1 MTPTRNDNEGR
12 TRADDVAQIPAEGL
26 VYVSPGP
33 VFSGASDDKI
43 SLRQIWRI
51 LWRGKRTVI
60 AATTILALGSI
71 AYALLAKEIYR
82 AEVLLA
88 PATEQSTPMIGGQL
102 GSLAALAGVNLGV
115 GEGNGVV
122 ALAVLQ
128 SREFARDF
136 IEQLDLMPIFFE
148 EEWDAENDR
157 WRVDDPTEAP
167 DVRDG
172 VKFFH
177 EEIFEVSEE
186 RRTGLVTLAIEWTD
200 PDVAAEWASIL
211 VHRLND
217 RLRARALQ
225 EAQTNVDYL
234 QSEMAKATLVTLQES
249 IGRLLEA
256 ELPKLMLAKGNEEF
270 AFKIVDPAVPP
281 RERVRPKRALTA
293 IIGTI
298 LGGLLGIF
306 IVLVGHSGRA
316 GTDS

>member
-1 MTPTRNDNEGR
+1 MSTTRSDNEGR
-12 TRADDVAQIPAEGL
+12 TRPDDVTQIPAEGL
-26 VYVSPGP
+26 VYVSAAP
-33 VFSGASDDKI
+33 VFSGVSDDKI
-43 SLRQIWRI
+43 SLRQVWRI
-51 LWRGKRTVI
+51 IWRGKGTVI
-60 AATTILALGSI
+60 AATTIFALGSI
-71 AYALLAKEIYR
+71 AYTLLATEIYR

-88 PATEQSTPMIGGQL
+88 PAAEQSTPMIGGQL
-102 GSLAALAGVNLGV
+102 GGLAALAGLSV
-115 GEGNGVV
+115 GEGNDVV
-122 ALAVLQ
+122 SLAVLQ
-128 SREFARDF
+128 SREFARQF
-136 IEQLDLMPIFFE
+136 IEQLDLMPIFYE

-186 RRTGLVTLAIEWTD
+186 LRTGLVTLTIEWTD
-200 PDVAAEWASIL
+200 PDIAAEWASIL
-211 VHRLND
+211 ALRLND
-217 RLRARALQ
+217 RLRERALQ
-225 EAQTNVDYL
+225 EPQTNVDYL

-270 AFKIVDPAVPP
+270 AFKIVDPAFPP
-281 RERVRPKRALTA
+281 RLRVRPKRALTA

-306 IVLVGHSGRA
+306 IVLVGHSGRV
-316 GTDS
+316 GSDS

>member
-1 MTPTRNDNEGR
+1 M
-12 TRADDVAQIPAEGL
+12 
-26 VYVSPGP
+26 
-33 VFSGASDDKI
+33 
-43 SLRQIWRI
+43 
-51 LWRGKRTVI
+51 
-60 AATTILALGSI
+60 
-71 AYALLAKEIYR
+71 
-82 AEVLLA
+82 LLA
-88 PATEQSTPMIGGQL
+88 PAAEQSTPMIGGQL
-102 GSLAALAGVNLGV
+102 GGLAALAGVSV
-115 GEGNGVV
+115 GEGNDVV

-128 SREFARDF
+128 SRKFARDF
-136 IEQLDLMPIFFE
+136 IEQLDLMPIFYE

-200 PDVAAEWASIL
+200 PDIAAKWASIL
-211 VHRLND
+211 ALRLND
-217 RLRARALQ
+217 RLRERALQ
-225 EAQTNVDYL
+225 EAQTNVAYL
-234 QSEMAKATLVTLQES
+234 QSEMARATLVTLQES

-270 AFKIVDPAVPP
+270 AFKIVDPAVAP
-281 RERVRPKRALTA
+281 RQRERPKRALTA
-293 IIGTI
+293 IIGTT

-316 GTDS
+316 GSDS

>member
-1 MTPTRNDNEGR
+1 MTTTRNDNEGR
-12 TRADDVAQIPAEGL
+12 TRPDDGARIPAEGL

-33 VFSGASDDKI
+33 VFSGVSNDKI
-43 SLRQIWRI
+43 SLRQVWRI
-51 LWRGKRTVI
+51 IWRGKRTVI
-60 AATTILALGSI
+60 AATTIFALGSL
-71 AYALLAKEIYR
+71 AYALLATEIYR

-88 PATEQSTPMIGGQL
+88 PAAEQSTPMIGGQL
-102 GSLAALAGVNLGV
+102 GGLAALVGVSV
-115 GEGNGVV
+115 GEGNDVV

-128 SREFARDF
+128 SREFARQF
-136 IEQLDLMPIFFE
+136 IEQLDLLPIFFE
-148 EEWDAENDR
+148 DEWDAENDR
-157 WRVDDPTEAP
+157 WREDDPTEAP

-177 EEIFEVSEE
+177 KEIFEVSEE
-186 RRTGLVTLAIEWTD
+186 LRTGLVTLTIEWTD
-200 PDVAAEWASIL
+200 PDIAAEWASIL
-211 VHRLND
+211 VLRLND
-217 RLRARALQ
+217 RLRERALQ

-234 QSEMAKATLVTLQES
+234 QSEMAKATLITLQES

-270 AFKIVDPAVPP
+270 AFKIVDPAFPP
-281 RERVRPKRALTA
+281 RERERPKRALTA

-316 GTDS
+316 GSDS

>member
-1 MTPTRNDNEGR
+1 MTTTRSDNEGR
-12 TRADDVAQIPAEGL
+12 TRPDDVAQIPAEGL

-33 VFSGASDDKI
+33 VFSGVSDDKI

-51 LWRGKRTVI
+51 LWRGKGTVI
-60 AATTILALGSI
+60 AATTIFALGSI
-71 AYALLAKEIYR
+71 AYALLATEIYR

-88 PATEQSTPMIGGQL
+88 PAAEQSTPMIGGQL
-102 GSLAALAGVNLGV
+102 GGLAALAGLSV
-115 GEGNGVV
+115 GEGNDVV
-122 ALAVLQ
+122 SLAVLQ

-148 EEWDAENDR
+148 EEWDAEKNR
-157 WRVDDPTEAP
+157 WREDDPTKAP

-186 RRTGLVTLAIEWTD
+186 RRTGLVTVAIEWTD

-217 RLRARALQ
+217 RLRERALQ
-225 EAQTNVDYL
+225 EAQTNVAYL